1 MSEKILELIN
11 VTKIFKS
18 KQDKRKI
25 YGLDNINISIH
36 EGEVIG
42 VFGRKDAGKST
53 LLKVIGEKMEPTYG
67 HIDFTEEKE
76 VNILYIDGKE
86 INGDEGQI
94 KSHLSTSADIY
105 ILDNVFEDFNND
117 EREFYKLKLKELVD
131 ASKTLIICERDI
143 DFLSD
148 ICNSAIWV
156 ENGKVRMHDTYLR
169 VSESFINFENRFEHM
184 TDEEKEELQKEW
196 DNLRVIQGEYSK
208 QSPINKGKGKKVC
221 KSNHSDYNHKG
232 IVKYGVAALG
242 VTLIIAGGFVFYNK
256 MNDDKAAADNKPPV
270 VASKPEGV
278 GKKIKYEKDMT
289 FAYVMTSKF
298 DNKNLGL
305 REYLKDVNGQV
316 VDSISIVTLK
326 EDGYE
331 VELQE
336 LSPYVQVNLPSKK
349 LNDQLKYSLL

>member
-18 KQDKRKI
+18 KEHKGKI

-36 EGEVIG
+36 DGEVIG
-42 VFGRKDAGKST
+42 VLGRRDAGKST
-53 LLKVIGEKMEPTYG
+53 LLKLIGEKIEPTSG
-67 HIDFTEEKE
+67 HIDFTEEKD
-76 VNILYIDGKE
+76 VNIVYIDGKE
-86 INGDEGQI
+86 VNGDEGQI
-94 KSHLSTSADIY
+94 KNLLSTSADIY
-105 ILDNVFEDFNND
+105 ILDNVFEDFNNN
-117 EREFYKLKLKELVD
+117 EREFYKLKLRELAE

-169 VSESFINFENRFEHM
+169 VSDSFINFENRFEHM
-184 TDEEKEELQKEW
+184 TDEEKEELQEEW
-196 DNLRVIQGEYSK
+196 DSLRVVQNDDFEEA
-208 QSPINKGKGKKVC
+208 PIKKGKVEKVS
-221 KSNHSDYNHKG
+221 KNKHKADSSKD
-232 IVKYGVAALG
+232 IIKYGAAALG
-242 VTLIIAGGFVFYNK
+242 VTLILAGGFVLYNK
-256 MNDDKAAADNKPPV
+256 MNSGKTAAEEKPPV
-270 VASKPEGV
+270 VAPEPEV
-278 GKKIKYEKDMT
+278 VVEKVKYEKDMT

-305 REYLKDVNGQV
+305 REYLKDVDGQV